1 MSESSKSFWKDREK
15 AVLRCAVLLMSCSAL
30 VWLGYE
36 FWRFF
41 AQPEMLFGRPVVTGG
56 IDLKLLQ
63 GIVHGWF
70 SGMPI
75 YSMSRFAVYPPASH
89 LIAWP
94 LVGWLGYAASSL
106 LWTAVTLL
114 SLALLVMVFVRES
127 RARSPLERVF
137 AGLMPLAA
145 YPAGA
150 VIGNGQLTI
159 VVIASVVSC
168 LLLLTK
174 CKEGWGTDL
183 AAAVLF
189 LTALVK
195 PHVSAPFFWIAFFA
209 PGRVRP
215 ALLIAGGYCAMTIVA
230 VSWQDAGTITLMTDW
245 LANSTKTTAGIGYAH
260 LHIISALIPFTN
272 SGLLGSMLAMGVL
285 GAFVYSCRRADIWL
299 LIGVTALIAR
309 FWTYHQWYD
318 DLLIL
323 LPLIAL
329 FRVAKSAAC
338 PAAIS
343 MQAGSILG
351 ACMVLMLAPGGH
363 FTLPSPWLLVYQSA
377 LVAVWLIMLA
387 FLVRLTWQGRKIVP
401 ERAVLLSG
409 ITASMP

>member
-1 MSESSKSFWKDREK
+1 MPERSRTFWEDRDK
-15 AVLRCAVLLMSCSAL
+15 AVLRCAVLLMACSAL

-41 AQPEMLFGRPVVTGG
+41 VQPEKLFGRAVVTGG

-63 GIVHGWF
+63 GIVQGWF
-70 SGMPI
+70 SGIPI
-75 YSMSRFAVYPPASH
+75 YSMSRYAVYPPASH

-94 LVGWLGYAASSL
+94 LVGWPGYAASSL

-114 SLALLVMVFVRES
+114 SLAFLVMVFVRES
-127 RARSPLERVF
+127 GARNSLERVF
-137 AGLMPLAA
+137 AGLIPLAA

-159 VVIASVVSC
+159 VVTASVVSC
-168 LLLLTK
+168 LLLLAK
-174 CKEGWGTDL
+174 GKEGWRTDL

-189 LTALVK
+189 LVALVK
-195 PHVSAPFFWIAFFA
+195 PHVAAPFFWIAFFV

-215 ALLIAGGYCAMTIVA
+215 ALLIAGGYCAMTIIA
-230 VSWQDAGTITLMTDW
+230 ASWQDAGIITLMADW
-245 LANSTKTTAGIGYAH
+245 LANGTTTTAGIGYAH
-260 LHIISALIPFTN
+260 LHTS
-272 SGLLGSMLAMGVL
+272 SGLSGAVLVLGAL

-323 LPLIAL
+323 LPLLAL

-338 PAAIS
+338 PAAIAL
-343 MQAGSILG
+343 QAGSILG

-363 FTLPSPWLLVYQSA
+363 FTLPSPWLIVYQSV

-387 FLVRLTWQGRKIVP
+387 FLVRLTWQGRKKVP
-401 ERAVLLSG
+401 EGAVPLSE
-409 ITASMP
+409 ITVSMP